1 MAQKL
6 EQGSIVFIDV
16 PTQLP
21 GLSPSKG
28 TLLPLLDLIRRNI
41 ETLRETTPPLLIFDE
56 IALFEWIGH
65 SELDVSR
72 FARALVRSC
81 AKVSTK
87 KSSLLAIHTNYL
99 ISPRTTFS

>member
-21 GLSPSKG
+21 DLSPSNG
-28 TLLPLLDLIRRNI
+28 TLLPLLDLIRRYI
-41 ETLRETTPPLLIFDE
+41 ESLRGATPTLLIFDE
-56 IALFEWIGH
+56 LALFEWIGH

-72 FARALVRSC
+72 FVRALVSVK
-81 AKVSTK
+81 ASANNPVLSHPF
-87 KSSLLAIHTNYL
+87 IP
-99 ISPRTTFS
+99 IPIFE